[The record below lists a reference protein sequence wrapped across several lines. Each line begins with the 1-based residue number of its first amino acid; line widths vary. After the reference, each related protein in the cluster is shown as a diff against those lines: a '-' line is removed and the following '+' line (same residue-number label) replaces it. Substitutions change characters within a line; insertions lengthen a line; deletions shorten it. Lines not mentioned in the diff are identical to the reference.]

1 MVNRKQ
7 ISLILIILTV
17 ITVIPMFY
25 FLIGNNESFIFIV
38 TFFILIILLYSLLY
52 AFFSLRKIFSKVKNE
67 LKVIEEKKKAVN
79 DIYMYEQFLNPPE
92 IDN

>member
-7 ISLILIILTV
+7 ISLILFILLII
-17 ITVIPMFY
+17 IVIPLLY
-25 FLIGNNESFIFIV
+25 ILIGENESFVFII

-52 AFFSLRKIFSKVKNE
+52 AFFSLHKIFSEVKNE
-67 LKVIEEKKKAVN
+67 LKVIEEKKKAVK